1 MAHAGQN
8 ALAGSG
14 ISRRDGSSQVASNGE
29 GRRTTADLIRASRA
43 AISQSFAVLANA
55 PSLSMCE
62 WPSDRW
68 RISAGSVDAMVGQPT
83 CDWMGTRTPTR
94 LRFYFDVDDG
104 QIERH
109 DEVGIVL
116 TSEDEVVRETKRLLI
131 DLAYAALPEGRPRLF
146 SARIR
151 NMDGQT
157 VYEGSMKLNPLKL
170 NGR

>member
-1 MAHAGQN
+1 
-8 ALAGSG
+8 
-14 ISRRDGSSQVASNGE
+14 
-29 GRRTTADLIRASRA
+29 
-43 AISQSFAVLANA
+43 
-55 PSLSMCE
+55 
-62 WPSDRW
+62 
-68 RISAGSVDAMVGQPT
+68 
-83 CDWMGTRTPTR
+83 
-94 LRFYFDVDDG
+94 VDDG

-116 TSEDEVVRETKRLLI
+116 TSEDEVVRETKQLLI